1 MQTDKKM
8 NTLDIPKNNPF
19 RTPAG
24 YFDQLPA
31 AVMKRIAQAEAEKAK
46 VAPASKPRPSRART
60 LNIYM
65 RYVAGIAATVV
76 FFLLFTMSG
85 ERTVQQ
91 APAPATA
98 DAASV
103 PAKASDTQLA
113 NASANTDQ
121 LYDYL
126 LYTSQD
132 VYDYE
137 TLSEE

>member
-1 MQTDKKM
+1 M
-8 NTLDIPKNNPF
+8 NTPNIPKNNPF

-31 AVMKRIAQAEAEKAK
+31 AVMKRIVQAEAEKAK
-46 VAPASKPRPSRART
+46 VVPASKPRPSRART

-76 FFLLFTMSG
+76 FFLLFTLSG
-85 ERTVQQ
+85 ERTAQQ
-91 APAPATA
+91 APVPSTAEATA
-98 DAASV
+98 A
-103 PAKASDTQLA
+103 PAKAADTQLA
-113 NASANTDQ
+113 DASPTTDQ

>member
-1 MQTDKKM
+1 MDKKM
-8 NTLDIPKNNPF
+8 NTPNIPKNNPF

-31 AVMKRIAQAEAEKAK
+31 AVMKRIVQAEAEKAK
-46 VAPASKPRPSRART
+46 VVPASKPRPSRART

-91 APAPATA
+91 APATAEATA
-98 DAASV
+98 A
-103 PAKASDTQLA
+103 PAKAADTQLA
-113 NASANTDQ
+113 DASPTTDQ